1 MRIKGISLTDLF
13 FVQLEGRS
21 KGGFTDGQR
30 KSYRL
35 KCRKDIFCVD
45 TLALSMEASE
55 RGTLYPAQSGGA
67 EAESRRECALRRAP
81 KGFGSVARVFAR
93 GLHARAPVRSLE
105 LSNFR

>member
-1 MRIKGISLTDLF
+1 MYTLAQLLT
-13 FVQLEGRS
+13 
-21 KGGFTDGQR
+21 K
-30 KSYRL
+30 
-35 KCRKDIFCVD
+35 
-45 TLALSMEASE
+45 ALSMEASA

-67 EAESRRECALRRAP
+67 ETESRRECALRRAP